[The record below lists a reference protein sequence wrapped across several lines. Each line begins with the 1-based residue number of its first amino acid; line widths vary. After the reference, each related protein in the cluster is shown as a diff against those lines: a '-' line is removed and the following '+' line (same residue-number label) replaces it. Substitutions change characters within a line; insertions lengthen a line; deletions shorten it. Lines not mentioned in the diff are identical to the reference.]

1 MVSGQILD
9 PEKSPLP
16 YPEKTRPMYSSED
29 LERFYVE
36 YQSEWV
42 PRGMTML
49 AVLSQDELLEFERM
63 LETSPEEK
71 DRIIAEQET

>member
-1 MVSGQILD
+1 
-9 PEKSPLP
+9 
-16 YPEKTRPMYSSED
+16 MYGSED

-63 LETSPEEK
+63 LETAPEVYDYCANMTDEQLNHL
-71 DRIIAEQET
+71 IAFISRTRRTCSLS

>member
-1 MVSGQILD
+1 
-9 PEKSPLP
+9 
-16 YPEKTRPMYSSED
+16 MYSRED
-29 LERFYVE
+29 KERFYVE

-63 LETSPEEK
+63 LETALEEK
-71 DRIIAEQET
+71 D

>member
-1 MVSGQILD
+1 
-9 PEKSPLP
+9 
-16 YPEKTRPMYSSED
+16 MYSSED

-49 AVLSQDELLEFERM
+49 AFLSQDELLEFERM
-63 LETSPEEK
+63 LETAPEEK
-71 DRIIAEQET
+71 DRIIAEQEK